1 MELDAKNRDAAIGAA
16 ARAAVTG
23 VALTLRAS
31 SSAGDGAELT
41 DDQRAALLAAAV
53 ARQQVSLDVE
63 LLAFEQI
70 AGERNRNFV
79 RFRDGAML
87 ALGRSGRGTPF
98 LRDHEQQDV
107 RARGGTVLD
116 SSTTKV
122 AEGHYQLLQRVRLT
136 EPSAVE
142 RALRGLMSS
151 VSIGWS
157 ATGPVLCSACG
168 TPVLERCWH
177 WPGDNVKLDGGD
189 TLVAIEWV
197 FTAAELV
204 ETSEVSVPA
213 VPAAGVQGIK
223 AALAAQGFGIRAAT
237 TAHDQRQ
244 TPREDDDMDKIK
256 LALIGLLGLAA
267 TASDDEVTSAV
278 SKLQRERDTLAA
290 SNAEL
295 SKAQAKLAAE
305 AEAARIAIAAA
316 ETEEFLAEAV
326 KAGKCAPG
334 SKLEGHLRDFFAVD
348 QAGARELVS
357 GLPRITPVGE
367 KPQRA
372 AAGDRTPATAPALS
386 GAGERIAAHSQHAS
400 LDGVRR
406 TLAAMGKTPA
416 EADRIIASQLAP
428 KEA

>member
-1 MELDAKNRDAAIGAA
+1 MITLDAKVRGEALTAA
-16 ARAAVTG
+16 ARGLGELVQ
-23 VALTLRAS
+23 LRAS
-31 SSAGDGAELT
+31 AAGVELT
-41 DDQRAALLAAAV
+41 DDARAELLAKAV
-53 ARQQVSLDVE
+53 AREAVKVVGE
-63 LLAFEQI
+63 FLAFEQ
-70 AGERNRNFV
+70 APGKPNRKFV
-79 RFRDGAML
+79 RFRDGAL
-87 ALGRSGRGTPF
+87 AAIGRTGRGKPF
-98 LRDHEQQDV
+98 LRDHDQWDV
-107 RARGGTVLD
+107 RARGGTILESDTV
-116 SSTTKV
+116 KV
-122 AEGHYQLLQRVRLT
+122 GDGHYEIRQTIEIT
-136 EPSAVE
+136 EPEAVE

-151 VSIGWS
+151 VSIGWVP
-157 ATGPVLCSACG
+157 TGPVLCSACG
-168 TPVLERCWH
+168 TEVLRGGCYH
-177 WPGDNVKLDGGD
+177 WPGDKLKLEGG
-189 TLVAIEWV
+189 TEVVRIEWIY
-197 FTAAELV
+197 TAAELV

-213 VPAAGVQGIK
+213 VPGAALERIKASLAADDNGDRAAG
-223 AALAAQGFGIRAAT
+223 AALERPQPPQENRMK
-237 TAHDQRQ
+237 D
-244 TPREDDDMDKIK
+244 IK